1 MTNRQQWTM
10 IAGVVMTAVF
20 GVALAVRMR
29 QQIDPLEIGSKA
41 PEFRATDLRTNRPVT
56 IEDYRGKVVLVNIWA
71 TWCPPCR
78 AEMPS
83 MERLYK
89 KLAGTDFRIAAV
101 SVDGD
106 AFYPDK
112 EQTSARQIMEF
123 ADGLSLTFDILH
135 DPSGNIRRAY
145 EIWAVPESFV
155 VDRNGVV
162 IKRVIGAADWEAP
175 VNEALMRSLLD
186 THP

>member
-10 IAGVVMTAVF
+10 IAGIVMTAVF
-20 GVALAVRMR
+20 GVALAAKLR
-29 QQIDPLEIGSKA
+29 QQISPLQIGSKA
-41 PEFRATDLRTNRPVT
+41 PEFQATDLRTNRPVSL
-56 IEDYRGKVVLVNIWA
+56 EDYRGKVVLINIWA

-83 MERLYK
+83 MERLHK

-106 AFYPDK
+106 AFFEKEDK
-112 EQTSARQIMEF
+112 TAAQVMGF
-123 ADGLSLTFDILH
+123 ADGLGLTFDILH
-135 DPSGNIRRAY
+135 DPSGTIRRSY
-145 EIWAVPESFV
+145 EIFAVPESYV
-155 VDRNGVV
+155 VDRNGVI

-175 VNEALMRSLLD
+175 VNMALFRSLLD
-186 THP
+186 GAR

>member
-1 MTNRQQWTM
+1 MTNRQQWTL

-20 GVALAVRMR
+20 GVALAVKLRS
-29 QQIDPLEIGSKA
+29 QIDPVGLGSRA
-41 PEFRATDLRTNRPVT
+41 PDFHATDLRTNRPVS

-83 MERLYK
+83 MERLHK

-106 AFYPDK
+106 VFFEKDDK
-112 EQTSARQIMEF
+112 TATEVMQF
-123 ADGLSLTFDILH
+123 ADGLGLTFDILH
-135 DPSGNIRRAY
+135 DPSGTIRRSY
-145 EIWAVPESFV
+145 EIFAVPESFV
-155 VDRNGVV
+155 VDRDGVIV
-162 IKRVIGAADWEAP
+162 KRVIGAADWEAP
-175 VNEALMRSLLD
+175 VNVALIRSLLD
-186 THP
+186 GAH